1 MVACDLPEHFF
12 LSSSAYLSQVGTWH
26 CPHSQTGRCFTVQPT
41 ERIKTTIFLNSEV
54 SMEFQGIEIAI
65 NRFTKMDD
73 EAAWVI
79 HPHAHM
85 NYELH
90 YIYAGAGEIGL
101 GGNTFDVAAGEFY
114 VCPPFVD
121 HSQRAKKS
129 DPMKEYCIECSLS
142 LREDTAEL
150 SNFSLMQTISRILY
164 CPHSDTSGILKR
176 NFKLLEEMF
185 TKDEQ
190 MDDAEEL
197 LAKSLFLNTI
207 MSILLLAKRSVGE
220 SEANRNQK
228 DVSYQRATSI
238 RNYLE
243 ANYKQNIT
251 VKDCARIFY
260 LSERQIDRIL
270 KKVYDE
276 TFHQM
281 LARTRVNIA
290 VNLMKNTDL
299 PAGIVALEAGFS
311 GYRQMLRSF
320 RRFGTEQ
327 PTKLR
332 KESKEYT

>member
-1 MVACDLPEHFF
+1 MLPAEK
-12 LSSSAYLSQVGTWH
+12 
-26 CPHSQTGRCFTVQPT
+26 
-41 ERIKTTIFLNSEV
+41 IKTIIFLNNEV
-54 SMEFQGIEIAI
+54 CMEFEGIEIAI
-65 NRFTKMDD
+65 NRFTKIDD
-73 EAAWVI
+73 DSEWTI

-90 YIYAGAGEIGL
+90 YIFDGTGEIGL
-101 GGNTFDVAAGEFY
+101 GSKMFDVASGEFY

-121 HSQRAKKS
+121 HSQRAKIS
-129 DPMKEYCIECSLS
+129 HPMKEYCIECSLD
-142 LREDTAEL
+142 LKGDAVEI
-150 SNFSLMQTISRILY
+150 NKFSLMQTISRILY

-176 NFKLLEEMF
+176 NFKLLDEMF
-185 TKDEQ
+185 SKDERLT
-190 MDDAEEL
+190 DAEEL

-207 MSILLLAKRSVGE
+207 MSMLLLAKRSASE
-220 SEANRNQK
+220 SESNQNQN
-228 DVSYQRATSI
+228 DISYQRATSI

-243 ANYKQNIT
+243 ANYKQNVT

-270 KKVYDE
+270 KKVYNE

-290 VNLMKNTDL
+290 VNLMKSTDL

-320 RRFGTEQ
+320 QRFGTEQ

-332 KESKEYT
+332 KESRNE

>member
-1 MVACDLPEHFF
+1 ML
-12 LSSSAYLSQVGTWH
+12 
-26 CPHSQTGRCFTVQPT
+26 PT
-41 ERIKTTIFLNSEV
+41 EKIKTTIFLNSEI
-54 SMEFQGIEIAI
+54 SMEFEGIQIAI
-65 NRFTKMDD
+65 NRFTKIDD
-73 EAAWVI
+73 DSAWTI

-90 YIYAGAGEIGL
+90 YIYDGAGEIGL
-101 GGNTFDVAAGEFY
+101 GSNIFDVASGEFY
-114 VCPPFVD
+114 ICPPFVD
-121 HSQRAKKS
+121 HSQRAKRS
-129 DPMKEYCIECSLS
+129 NPMREYCVECSLS
-142 LREDTAEL
+142 LKEDVDE
-150 SNFSLMQTISRILY
+150 SNRFSLMQTISRIMY
-164 CPHSDTSGILKR
+164 CTHSDTSGILRR
-176 NFKLLEEMF
+176 NFILLEEMF
-185 TKDEQ
+185 NQDERL
-190 MDDAEEL
+190 DDAGEL

-207 MSILLLAKRSVGE
+207 MSMLLLAKKSAGE
-220 SEANRNQK
+220 GEGLQSQN
-228 DVSYQRATSI
+228 DISYQRATSI

-243 ANYKQNIT
+243 ANYKKNIT

-299 PAGIVALEAGFS
+299 PAGLVALEAGFS

-320 RRFGTEQ
+320 QRFGTEQ

-332 KESKEYT
+332 KESRNE